1 MNLKTLVSLTS
12 CFFLM
17 PHGCVLFVWLGDW
30 AGRLQG
36 FPYSSSL
43 ANINY
48 RKLSSSQSWSQ
59 YRLKVFKFD

>member
-1 MNLKTLVSLTS
+1 MNSKTHVSLTS
-12 CFFLM
+12 CIFLM
-17 PHGCVLFVWLGDW
+17 PRGCVLFDRLGEW